1 MFVSVIY
8 FLCLYNT
15 PECLI
20 TGRIGGNPLK
30 KKYCCPVKLLL
41 IYKIRADTS
50 HEVSALLV
58 IFAFASKL
66 R

>member
-30 KKYCCPVKLLL
+30 KKYCCPVKKYDIGL
-41 IYKIRADTS
+41 
-50 HEVSALLV
+50 SA
-58 IFAFASKL
+58 
-66 R
+66 